1 MKIFSSPRLVG
12 IMGYPLGHTL
22 SPPMHNAAFQY
33 LGLDYVY
40 VPFAVPPG
48 NLADAVNGIRALH
61 IAGCNVT
68 IPYKEQVISFLD
80 RLHDSAKMV
89 GAVNT
94 IVNRDGELWGYN
106 TDGAGFLRSLTQELS
121 IDIKGKSVL
130 MLGAGGAARAVGFAL
145 AQAGVGRLLI
155 ANRSFT
161 KGLSLAQEIARA
173 GTVIAEA
180 VELVPEALSGC
191 LRSADI
197 LINTLP
203 LGMYPQVDAMPPINE
218 EWLNPP
224 LIVCDLIYN
233 PRQTRLLAKAEQRGC
248 RVLNGEGML
257 VFQGAEAFRLW
268 TGHEAPVLI
277 MRRVLDRF
285 L

>member
-277 MRRVLDRF
+277 MRQVLDRF